1 MIPFM
6 KTLKLLL
13 ILFTIKCSLLANID
27 SGGGKSS
34 INQLSNHSSIGSYIA
49 SASSSIG
56 SSTNKIGFLNVVFLP
71 YAFSEVNLD
80 QDGDGML
87 DEWEAQHGLSNSV
100 DDSGSDYDADQM
112 TALEE
117 FIAGTDPTD
126 SSSHLKLF
134 IEMVEND
141 MRISFDTN
149 PSRTYELRVT
159 QDFSTYHSYATI
171 TGDGQSYE
179 LILDP
184 FNDASLQGF
193 NFDQDNKFFFRL
205 VVQKID

>member
-1 MIPFM
+1 M
-6 KTLKLLL
+6 KFKLLL
-13 ILFTIKCSLLANID
+13 PLFSFVPLLLYSNID

-49 SASSSIG
+49 STSTSVG
-56 SSTNKIGFLNVVFLP
+56 SNANKTGFLNVVFLP

-87 DEWEAQHGLSNSV
+87 DEWEAQHGLLTSV
-100 DDSGSDYDADQM
+100 DDSGSDYDGDQM

-126 SSSHLKLF
+126 PSSHLNLF
-134 IEMVEND
+134 IEMLED
-141 MRISFDTN
+141 AMRISFDTN

-171 TGDGQSYE
+171 TGDGQTYE

-184 FNDASLQGF
+184 FSDVSLQGF

-205 VVQKID
+205 VVRKID

>member
-1 MIPFM
+1 M
-6 KTLKLLL
+6 KFKFLLP
-13 ILFTIKCSLLANID
+13 LFSFVPLLVYSNID

-49 SASSSIG
+49 STSTSVG
-56 SSTNKIGFLNVVFLP
+56 SNTNKTGFLNVVFLP

-87 DEWEAQHGLSNSV
+87 DEWEAQHGLLTSV
-100 DDSGSDYDADQM
+100 DDSGSDYDGDQM

-126 SSSHLKLF
+126 PSSHLNLF
-134 IEMVEND
+134 IEMLED
-141 MRISFDTN
+141 AMRISFDTN

-171 TGDGQSYE
+171 TGDGQTYE

-184 FNDASLQGF
+184 FSDVSLQGF

>member
-13 ILFTIKCSLLANID
+13 TFFTIKCSLLANID

-34 INQLSNHSSIGSYIA
+34 INQLSNHSSIGSYIT
-49 SASSSIG
+49 STSTSIG

-87 DEWEAQHGLSNSV
+87 DEWEAQYGLSTSV

-134 IEMVEND
+134 IEMVEDD